1 MEKFLEKVA
10 LWLEKIRNTPVLGN
24 LVEDLMTMTQMVSDC
39 FRGIY
44 EDLPRGTVIGIC
56 AALFYAF
63 SPVDLILDI
72 IPFAGFLDDA
82 AVIGLILDI
91 IPFAGYLDDAAVI
104 GLILE
109 LGLARDL
116 MQYRDWK
123 RQKRL
128 DGIESCR
135 RDLVREL
142 QEAIGENDL
151 AAAYL
156 TEDRR
161 IRLLLSQPGD
171 ITRPLPCR
179 TKYVSIDEERL
190 ASLDIVEWEQLGDFF
205 SQLFRDSRFRWSRFG
220 RQPFRPE
227 YACQIDDAFVLVD

>member
-10 LWLEKIRNTPVLGN
+10 LWLEKIRSTPVLGS
-24 LVEDLMTMTQMVSDC
+24 LVEDLITMTQLVSDC
-39 FRGIY
+39 LKGIY
-44 EDLPRGTVIGIC
+44 EELPRGTVIGIL

-72 IPFAGFLDDA
+72 IPFAG
-82 AVIGLILDI
+82 
-91 IPFAGYLDDAAVI
+91 YLDDAAVI
-104 GLILE
+104 SLILE

-128 DGIESCR
+128 EAIEACR
-135 RDLVREL
+135 RDLVGEL
-142 QEAIGENDL
+142 LDAIGENDL

-161 IRLLLSQPGD
+161 IRLLLAKPGD
-171 ITRPLPCR
+171 LSRPLPCR
-179 TKYVSIDEERL
+179 TRYVAIDEARL
-190 ASLDIVEWEQLGDFF
+190 AALDLGDWEQLGDFF

-227 YACQIDDAFVLVD
+227 YACQIDDAFVLAD

>member
-10 LWLEKIRNTPVLGN
+10 LWLEKIRSTPVLGS
-24 LVEDLMTMTQMVSDC
+24 LVEDLITMTQLVSDC
-39 FRGIY
+39 LKGIY
-44 EDLPRGTVIGIC
+44 EELPRGTVIGIL

-63 SPVDLILDI
+63 SPID
-72 IPFAGFLDDA
+72 
-82 AVIGLILDI
+82 LILDI

-104 GLILE
+104 SLILE

-128 DGIESCR
+128 EAIEACR
-135 RDLVREL
+135 RDLVLEL
-142 QEAIGENDL
+142 LDAIGDNEL

-161 IRLLLSQPGD
+161 IRLLLAKPGD
-171 ITRPLPCR
+171 LSRPLPCR
-179 TKYVSIDEERL
+179 TRYVAIDEARL
-190 ASLDIVEWEQLGDFF
+190 AALDLADWEQLGDFF

-227 YACQIDDAFVLVD
+227 YACQIDDAFILVD

>member
-10 LWLEKIRNTPVLGN
+10 LWLEKIRSTPVLGS
-24 LVEDLMTMTQMVSDC
+24 LVEDLITMTHLVSDC
-39 FRGIY
+39 LKGIY
-44 EDLPRGTVIGIC
+44 EELPRGTVIGIL

-72 IPFAGFLDDA
+72 IPFAG
-82 AVIGLILDI
+82 
-91 IPFAGYLDDAAVI
+91 YLDDAAVI
-104 GLILE
+104 SLILE

-128 DGIESCR
+128 EAIEACR
-135 RDLVREL
+135 RDMVLEL
-142 QEAIGENDL
+142 LDAIGENEL

-161 IRLLLSQPGD
+161 IRLLLAKPGD
-171 ITRPLPCR
+171 LSRPLPCR
-179 TKYVSIDEERL
+179 TRYVAIDEARL
-190 ASLDIVEWEQLGDFF
+190 AALDLADWEQLGDFF

>member
-10 LWLEKIRNTPVLGN
+10 LWLEKIRSTPVLGS
-24 LVEDLMTMTQMVSDC
+24 LVEDLITMTQLVSDC
-39 FRGIY
+39 LKGIY
-44 EDLPRGTVIGIC
+44 EELPRGTVIGIL

-63 SPVDLILDI
+63 SPID
-72 IPFAGFLDDA
+72 
-82 AVIGLILDI
+82 LILDI

-104 GLILE
+104 SLILE

-128 DGIESCR
+128 EAIEACR
-135 RDLVREL
+135 RDLVLEL
-142 QEAIGENDL
+142 LDAIGKNEL

-161 IRLLLSQPGD
+161 IRLLLATPGD
-171 ITRPLPCR
+171 LSRPLPCR
-179 TKYVSIDEERL
+179 TRYVAIDEARL
-190 ASLDIVEWEQLGDFF
+190 AALDLGDWEQLGDFF

-227 YACQIDDAFVLVD
+227 YTCQIDDAFVLVD

>member
-1 MEKFLEKVA
+1 MEGFLEKMA
-10 LWLEKIRNTPVLGN
+10 LWLEKIRSTPVLGN
-24 LVEDLMTMTQMVSDC
+24 LVEDLITMTQLVSDC
-39 FRGIY
+39 LKGIY
-44 EDLPRGTVIGIC
+44 EDLPRGTVIGIL

-72 IPFAGFLDDA
+72 IPFAG
-82 AVIGLILDI
+82 
-91 IPFAGYLDDAAVI
+91 YLDDAAVI
-104 GLILE
+104 SLILE

-128 DGIESCR
+128 EAIEACR
-135 RDLVREL
+135 RDLVLEL
-142 QEAIGENDL
+142 LDAIGENEL

-161 IRLLLSQPGD
+161 IRLLLAKPGD
-171 ITRPLPCR
+171 LSRPLPCR
-179 TKYVSIDEERL
+179 TRYVTIDEDRL
-190 ASLDIVEWEQLGDFF
+190 AALDLADWEQLGDFF

>member
-10 LWLEKIRNTPVLGN
+10 LWLEKIRSTPVLGS
-24 LVEDLMTMTQMVSDC
+24 LVEDLITMTQLVSDC
-39 FRGIY
+39 LKGIY
-44 EDLPRGTVIGIC
+44 EELPRGTVIGIL

-72 IPFAGFLDDA
+72 IPFAG
-82 AVIGLILDI
+82 
-91 IPFAGYLDDAAVI
+91 YLDDAAVI
-104 GLILE
+104 SLILE

-128 DGIESCR
+128 EAIEVCR
-135 RDLVREL
+135 KDLVLEL
-142 QEAIGENDL
+142 LDAIGENEL

-156 TEDRR
+156 TEERR
-161 IRLLLSQPGD
+161 IRLLLAKPGD
-171 ITRPLPCR
+171 LSRPLPCR
-179 TKYVSIDEERL
+179 TRYVAIDEARL
-190 ASLDIVEWEQLGDFF
+190 AALDLADWEQLGDFF

>member
-10 LWLEKIRNTPVLGN
+10 LWLEKIRSTPVLGS
-24 LVEDLMTMTQMVSDC
+24 LVEDLITMTQLVSDC
-39 FRGIY
+39 LKGIY
-44 EDLPRGTVIGIC
+44 EELPRGTVIGIL

-72 IPFAGFLDDA
+72 IPFAG
-82 AVIGLILDI
+82 
-91 IPFAGYLDDAAVI
+91 YLDDAAVI
-104 GLILE
+104 SLILE

-128 DGIESCR
+128 EAIEACR
-135 RDLVREL
+135 KDLVLEL
-142 QEAIGENDL
+142 LDAIGENDL

-161 IRLLLSQPGD
+161 IRLLLAKPGD
-171 ITRPLPCR
+171 LSRPLPCR
-179 TKYVSIDEERL
+179 TRYVAIDEARL
-190 ASLDIVEWEQLGDFF
+190 AALDLADWEPLGDFF

-227 YACQIDDAFVLVD
+227 YACQIEDAFVLAE

>member
-10 LWLEKIRNTPVLGN
+10 LWLEKIRSTPVLGS
-24 LVEDLMTMTQMVSDC
+24 LVEDLITMTQLVSDC
-39 FRGIY
+39 LKGIY
-44 EDLPRGTVIGIC
+44 EELPRGTVLGIL
-56 AALFYAF
+56 AALFYAL
-63 SPVDLILDI
+63 SPVD
-72 IPFAGFLDDA
+72 
-82 AVIGLILDI
+82 LILDI

-104 GLILE
+104 SLILE

-128 DGIESCR
+128 EAIEVCR
-135 RDLVREL
+135 RDLVLEL
-142 QEAIGENDL
+142 LDAIGENDL

-161 IRLLLSQPGD
+161 IRLLLAKPGD
-171 ITRPLPCR
+171 LSRPLPCR
-179 TKYVSIDEERL
+179 TRYVAIDENRL
-190 ASLDIVEWEQLGDFF
+190 ADLDLADWEQLGDFF

-227 YACQIDDAFVLVD
+227 YTCQIDDAFVLVD

>member
-1 MEKFLEKVA
+1 MEKFLEKVV
-10 LWLEKIRNTPVLGN
+10 LWLEKIRSTPVLGS
-24 LVEDLMTMTQMVSDC
+24 LVEDLITMTQLVSDC
-39 FRGIY
+39 LKGIY
-44 EDLPRGTVIGIC
+44 EELPRGTVIGIL

-72 IPFAGFLDDA
+72 IPFAG
-82 AVIGLILDI
+82 
-91 IPFAGYLDDAAVI
+91 YLDDAAVI
-104 GLILE
+104 SLILE

-128 DGIESCR
+128 EAIEACR
-135 RDLVREL
+135 RDLVGEL
-142 QEAIGENDL
+142 LDAIGENDL

-161 IRLLLSQPGD
+161 IRLLLAKPGD
-171 ITRPLPCR
+171 LSRPLPCR
-179 TKYVSIDEERL
+179 TRYVAIDEARL
-190 ASLDIVEWEQLGDFF
+190 AALDLADWEQLGDFF

>member
-10 LWLEKIRNTPVLGN
+10 LWLEKIRSTPVLGS
-24 LVEDLMTMTQMVSDC
+24 LVEDLITMTQLVSDC
-39 FRGIY
+39 LKGIY
-44 EDLPRGTVIGIC
+44 EELPRGTVIGIL

-63 SPVDLILDI
+63 SPID
-72 IPFAGFLDDA
+72 
-82 AVIGLILDI
+82 LILDI

-104 GLILE
+104 SLILE

-128 DGIESCR
+128 EAIEVCR
-135 RDLVREL
+135 KDLVLEL
-142 QEAIGENDL
+142 LDAIGENDL

-161 IRLLLSQPGD
+161 IRLLLAKPGD
-171 ITRPLPCR
+171 LSRPLPCR
-179 TKYVSIDEERL
+179 TRYVAIDEARL
-190 ASLDIVEWEQLGDFF
+190 AALDLADWEQLGDFF

>member
-63 SPVDLILDI
+63 SPVD
-72 IPFAGFLDDA
+72 
-82 AVIGLILDI
+82 LILDI

>member
-10 LWLEKIRNTPVLGN
+10 LWLEKIRSTPVLGS
-24 LVEDLMTMTQMVSDC
+24 LVEDLITMTQLVSDC
-39 FRGIY
+39 LKGIY
-44 EDLPRGTVIGIC
+44 EELPRGTVIGIL

-63 SPVDLILDI
+63 SPID
-72 IPFAGFLDDA
+72 
-82 AVIGLILDI
+82 LILDI

-104 GLILE
+104 SLILE

-128 DGIESCR
+128 EAIEACR
-135 RDLVREL
+135 RELVLEL
-142 QEAIGENDL
+142 LDAIGDNEL

-161 IRLLLSQPGD
+161 IRLLLAKPGD
-171 ITRPLPCR
+171 TARPLPCR
-179 TKYVSIDEERL
+179 TKYVALDENELERL
-190 ASLDIVEWEQLGDFF
+190 ELSGWEQLGEFF

>member
-10 LWLEKIRNTPVLGN
+10 LWLEKIRSTPVLGS
-24 LVEDLMTMTQMVSDC
+24 LVEDLITMTQLVSDC
-39 FRGIY
+39 LKGIY
-44 EDLPRGTVIGIC
+44 EELPRGTVIGIL

-63 SPVDLILDI
+63 SPID
-72 IPFAGFLDDA
+72 
-82 AVIGLILDI
+82 LILDI

-104 GLILE
+104 SLILE

-128 DGIESCR
+128 EAIEACR
-135 RDLVREL
+135 RDLVLEL
-142 QEAIGENDL
+142 LDAIGENEL

-161 IRLLLSQPGD
+161 IRLLLAKPGD
-171 ITRPLPCR
+171 LSRPLPCR
-179 TKYVSIDEERL
+179 TRYVAIDEARL
-190 ASLDIVEWEQLGDFF
+190 AALDLGDWEQLGDFF

-227 YACQIDDAFVLVD
+227 YTCQIDDAFVLVD

>member
-10 LWLEKIRNTPVLGN
+10 LWLEKIRSTPVLGS
-24 LVEDLMTMTQMVSDC
+24 LVEDLITMTQLVSDC
-39 FRGIY
+39 LKGIY
-44 EDLPRGTVIGIC
+44 EELPRGTVIGIL

-72 IPFAGFLDDA
+72 IPFAG
-82 AVIGLILDI
+82 
-91 IPFAGYLDDAAVI
+91 YLDDAAVI
-104 GLILE
+104 SLILE

-128 DGIESCR
+128 EAIEVCR
-135 RDLVREL
+135 RDLVLEL
-142 QEAIGENDL
+142 LDAIGENDL

-161 IRLLLSQPGD
+161 IRLLLAKPGD
-171 ITRPLPCR
+171 LSRPLPCR
-179 TKYVSIDEERL
+179 TRYVAIDEARL
-190 ASLDIVEWEQLGDFF
+190 AALDLADWEQLGDFF

-227 YACQIDDAFVLVD
+227 YACQIDDAFVLED

>member
-10 LWLEKIRNTPVLGN
+10 LWLEKIRSTPVLGS
-24 LVEDLMTMTQMVSDC
+24 LVEDLITMTQLVSDC
-39 FRGIY
+39 LKGIY
-44 EDLPRGTVIGIC
+44 EELPRGTVIGIL

-72 IPFAGFLDDA
+72 IPFAG
-82 AVIGLILDI
+82 
-91 IPFAGYLDDAAVI
+91 YLDDAAVI
-104 GLILE
+104 SLILE

-128 DGIESCR
+128 EGIESCR
-135 RDLVREL
+135 RDLVIML
-142 QEAIGENDL
+142 LEAIGENDL

-161 IRLLLSQPGD
+161 IRLLLAKPGD
-171 ITRPLPCR
+171 LSRPLPCR
-179 TKYVSIDEERL
+179 TRYVAIDEARL
-190 ASLDIVEWEQLGDFF
+190 AALDLADWEQLGDFF

-227 YACQIDDAFVLVD
+227 YACQIDDAFILAD

>member
-10 LWLEKIRNTPVLGN
+10 LWLEKIRSTPVLGS
-24 LVEDLMTMTQMVSDC
+24 LVEDLITMTQLVSDC
-39 FRGIY
+39 LKGIY
-44 EDLPRGTVIGIC
+44 EELPRGTVIGIL

-72 IPFAGFLDDA
+72 IPFAG
-82 AVIGLILDI
+82 
-91 IPFAGYLDDAAVI
+91 YLDDAAVI
-104 GLILE
+104 SLILE

-128 DGIESCR
+128 EAIEVCR
-135 RDLVREL
+135 KDLVLEL
-142 QEAIGENDL
+142 LDAIGENDL

-161 IRLLLSQPGD
+161 IRLLLAKPGD
-171 ITRPLPCR
+171 LSRPLPCR
-179 TKYVSIDEERL
+179 TRYVAIDEARL
-190 ASLDIVEWEQLGDFF
+190 AALDLADWEQLGDFF

-227 YACQIDDAFVLVD
+227 YACQIDDAFILAD

>member
-10 LWLEKIRNTPVLGN
+10 LWLEKIRSTPVLGS
-24 LVEDLMTMTQMVSDC
+24 LVEDLITMTQLVSDC
-39 FRGIY
+39 LKGIY
-44 EDLPRGTVIGIC
+44 EELPRGTVIGIL

-72 IPFAGFLDDA
+72 IPFAG
-82 AVIGLILDI
+82 
-91 IPFAGYLDDAAVI
+91 YLDDAAVI
-104 GLILE
+104 SLILE

-128 DGIESCR
+128 EAIEACR
-135 RDLVREL
+135 RDMVLEL
-142 QEAIGENDL
+142 LDAIGENDL

-161 IRLLLSQPGD
+161 IRLLLAKPGD
-171 ITRPLPCR
+171 LSRPLPCR
-179 TKYVSIDEERL
+179 TRYVAIDMERL
-190 ASLDIVEWEQLGDFF
+190 TALDLGDWEQLGDFF

-227 YACQIDDAFVLVD
+227 YACQIDDAFILAD

>member
-10 LWLEKIRNTPVLGN
+10 LWLEKIRSTPVLGS
-24 LVEDLMTMTQMVSDC
+24 LVEDLITMTQLVSDC
-39 FRGIY
+39 LKGIY
-44 EDLPRGTVIGIC
+44 EELPRGTVIGIL

-72 IPFAGFLDDA
+72 IPFAG
-82 AVIGLILDI
+82 
-91 IPFAGYLDDAAVI
+91 YLDDAAVI
-104 GLILE
+104 SLILE

-128 DGIESCR
+128 DGIDACR
-135 RDLVREL
+135 QDLVREL
-142 QEAIGENDL
+142 LDAIGENEL

-161 IRLLLSQPGD
+161 IRLLLAKPGD
-171 ITRPLPCR
+171 LSRPLPCR
-179 TKYVSIDEERL
+179 TRYVAIDEARL
-190 ASLDIVEWEQLGDFF
+190 AALDLGDWEQLGDFF

>member
-1 MEKFLEKVA
+1 MEKFLEKMA

-63 SPVDLILDI
+63 SPVDLIVDI

-82 AVIGLILDI
+82 AVIS
-91 IPFAGYLDDAAVI
+91 
-104 GLILE
+104 LILE

-128 DGIESCR
+128 EGIESCR

-142 QEAIGENDL
+142 LDAIGEKDR

-161 IRLLLSQPGD
+161 IRLLLSESGD

-179 TKYVSIDEERL
+179 TKYVAIDLERL
-190 ASLDIVEWEQLGDFF
+190 AALEIVEWEALGDFF

-227 YACQIDDAFVLVD
+227 YTCQIDDAFVLVY

>member
-10 LWLEKIRNTPVLGN
+10 LWLEKIRSTPVLGS
-24 LVEDLMTMTQMVSDC
+24 LVEDLITMTQLVSDC
-39 FRGIY
+39 LKGIY
-44 EDLPRGTVIGIC
+44 EELPRGTVIGIL

-72 IPFAGFLDDA
+72 IPFAG
-82 AVIGLILDI
+82 
-91 IPFAGYLDDAAVI
+91 YLDDAAVI
-104 GLILE
+104 SLILE

-128 DGIESCR
+128 EAIEACR
-135 RDLVREL
+135 RDLVGEL
-142 QEAIGENDL
+142 LDAIGDNEL

-161 IRLLLSQPGD
+161 IRLLLAKPGD
-171 ITRPLPCR
+171 LSRPLPCR
-179 TKYVSIDEERL
+179 TRYVAIDEARL
-190 ASLDIVEWEQLGDFF
+190 AALDLADWEQLGDFF

>member
-10 LWLEKIRNTPVLGN
+10 LWLEKIRKTPVLGN

-72 IPFAGFLDDA
+72 IPFAG
-82 AVIGLILDI
+82 
-91 IPFAGYLDDAAVI
+91 YLDDAAVI
-104 GLILE
+104 SLILE

-128 DGIESCR
+128 DGLDECR
-135 RDLVREL
+135 GDLIRGL
-142 QEAIGENDL
+142 LEAIGDQDL

-156 TEDRR
+156 TEDQR
-161 IRLLLSQPGD
+161 IRLLLSEPGD
-171 ITRPLPCR
+171 ISRPLPCR
-179 TKYVSIDEERL
+179 TKYVSIDLERL
-190 ASLDIVEWEQLGDFF
+190 AALDIADWEQLGDFL
-205 SQLFRDSRFRWSRFG
+205 SQIFRDSRFRWSRFG

>member
-63 SPVDLILDI
+63 SPVD
-72 IPFAGFLDDA
+72 
-82 AVIGLILDI
+82 LILDI

-205 SQLFRDSRFRWSRFG
+205 SQLFRDSRFHWSRFG

>member
-1 MEKFLEKVA
+1 MERFLEKVS
-10 LWLEKIRNTPVLGN
+10 LWLEKIRSTPVLGS
-24 LVEDLMTMTQMVSDC
+24 LIEDLITMTHMASDC
-39 FRGIY
+39 VRGIY
-44 EDLPRGTVIGIC
+44 EDLPRGTVIGIL

-63 SPVDLILDI
+63 SPID
-72 IPFAGFLDDA
+72 
-82 AVIGLILDI
+82 LILDI

-104 GLILE
+104 SLILE

-123 RQKRL
+123 RQ
-128 DGIESCR
+128 R
-135 RDLVREL
+135 RMEALERYRRTVAEEL
-142 QEAIGENDL
+142 QEAIGENEL

-161 IRLLLSQPGD
+161 IRLLLAKPGD
-171 ITRPLPCR
+171 TARPLPCR
-179 TKYVSIDEERL
+179 TKYVPIDEEKL
-190 ASLDIVEWEQLGDFF
+190 AQLEIHGWEQLGDLF
-205 SQLFRDSRFRWSRFG
+205 SQVFRDSRFRWSRFG

>member
-10 LWLEKIRNTPVLGN
+10 LWLEKIRSTPVLGS
-24 LVEDLMTMTQMVSDC
+24 LVEDLITMTQLVSDC
-39 FRGIY
+39 LKGIY
-44 EDLPRGTVIGIC
+44 EELPRGTVIGIL

-63 SPVDLILDI
+63 SPID
-72 IPFAGFLDDA
+72 
-82 AVIGLILDI
+82 LILDI

-104 GLILE
+104 SLILE

-128 DGIESCR
+128 EGIEVCR
-135 RDLVREL
+135 RDLVLEL
-142 QEAIGENDL
+142 LDAIGENDL

-161 IRLLLSQPGD
+161 IRLLLAKPGD
-171 ITRPLPCR
+171 LSRPLPCR
-179 TKYVSIDEERL
+179 TRYVAIDEARL
-190 ASLDIVEWEQLGDFF
+190 AALDLADWEQLGDFF

-227 YACQIDDAFVLVD
+227 YACQIDDAFILVD

>member
-72 IPFAGFLDDA
+72 IPFAG
-82 AVIGLILDI
+82 
-91 IPFAGYLDDAAVI
+91 YLDDAAVI
-104 GLILE
+104 SLILE

-128 DGIESCR
+128 EAIEACR
-135 RDLVREL
+135 RDMVLEL
-142 QEAIGENDL
+142 LDVIGENEL

-161 IRLLLSQPGD
+161 IRLLLAKPGD
-171 ITRPLPCR
+171 LSRPLPCR
-179 TKYVSIDEERL
+179 TRYVAIDEARL
-190 ASLDIVEWEQLGDFF
+190 AALDLGDWEQLGDFF